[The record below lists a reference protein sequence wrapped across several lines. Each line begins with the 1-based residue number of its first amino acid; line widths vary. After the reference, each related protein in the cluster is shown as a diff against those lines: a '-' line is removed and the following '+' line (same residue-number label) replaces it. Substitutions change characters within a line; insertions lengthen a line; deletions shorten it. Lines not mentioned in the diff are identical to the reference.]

1 MITLPGA
8 QFQNLSLRAK
18 RTLGRYQATLP
29 DYEYR
34 ALTAW
39 LSTFYPFQIEWLLD
53 DSRRAIC
60 NKSRQI
66 GMSHTTSAIGVIWGA
81 FHGELTTVVSV
92 GETESKEVLDKAKRH
107 ISVLIALGSRMAKLK
122 RDKDELVG
130 FASGGRIMALPST
143 GGRGFTGNV
152 FLDEFAYHQNPG
164 KVWDA
169 TAAVALLGG
178 RLRISSTP
186 NGFGNDYH
194 HQWRAAETGVSDYS
208 PHLVPI
214 DLAISQGFPVD
225 LKDCWALAKNDPR
238 LFDQMFNCTFLD
250 GELQYIPSTLV
261 SDCSSDDL
269 ATTSGDYYAG
279 LDIGKTADKTVLTVV
294 RLVGNRRLVQYI
306 ETHRRT
312 DSDGLEKMV
321 ADAFKAFNIRRMCVD
336 ASGMGSFPAERMQKR
351 HGYWKVEPFQ
361 FTQKSKEDLAT
372 QLFQAFADRTVSI
385 PKTDAAFPKAPAGLP
400 GWLPKTAEMLRE
412 DICSIRREITTAGN
426 VRYDAPHTDKGHA
439 DSAWSLALALHAAGQ
454 AQPRGHVPANVAAA
468 L

>member
-1 MITLPGA
+1 
-8 QFQNLSLRAK
+8 
-18 RTLGRYQATLP
+18 
-29 DYEYR
+29 
-34 ALTAW
+34 
-39 LSTFYPFQIEWLLD
+39 
-53 DSRRAIC
+53 
-60 NKSRQI
+60 
-66 GMSHTTSAIGVIWGA
+66 MSHTTSAIGVIWGA

-214 DLAISQGFPVD
+214 DLAIAQGFPVD
-225 LKDCWALAKNDPR
+225 LQDCWQLAKNDPR
-238 LFDQMFNCTFLD
+238 LFDQMFNCKFLD
-250 GELQYIPSTLV
+250 GELQYIPSHMV

-269 ATTSGDYYAG
+269 KTQSGDYFAG
-279 LDIGKTADKTVLTVV
+279 LDVGKTVDRTVLTVV
-294 RLVGNRRLVQYI
+294 RTEGGVRKVQYL
-306 ETHRRT
+306 ETSKRT
-312 DSDGLEKMV
+312 DPDELQAMV
-321 ADAFKAFNIRRMCVD
+321 DKAFAKFKIKRLCVD
-336 ASGMGSFPAERMQKR
+336 ASGLGSFEATRMQKR
-351 HGYWKVEPFQ
+351 IGYWKVEPIV
-361 FTQKSKEDLAT
+361 FTLGVKEDLAT
-372 QLFQAFADRTVSI
+372 ELYSSFANRTVAI
-385 PKTDAAFPKAPAGLP
+385 PKTDDALPPRPDGMKGWPA
-400 GWLPKTAEMLRE
+400 KTADAMRE
-412 DICSIRREITTAGN
+412 DICSLRREITTAGN